1 MDHDSS
7 AVGRAQMRAIVAL
20 ETKLGVPSK
29 YAKLVFYALLA
40 LALCSVLFVS
50 SSLLLEDE
58 GDELSFGSMM
68 GGEDDGEGEPLAAA
82 GGGGGDDGDGEEE
95 EDGGGGGGGGGG
107 GEEEDGGEEEEGG
120 GGGGDEEEAAP
131 KVARSADTSSKF
143 HDAQLKKFQE
153 HDKSF
158 MKFFSKFRK
167 DTEVTAHF
175 KELMDLYGDLGMIK
189 QVTLGSTYEHKQVY
203 AYELGKGAR
212 SVLLLAGERGNE
224 WAGSMALT
232 YFATRL
238 LQKYS
243 LTPQVSAIL
252 NDLTLRIVPIV
263 NPDGYAYHKSDWFMN
278 RDKKHGVDVSQDFTA
293 LTQLESQ
300 AVNRYAKEHQSD
312 LYGFVNVKCCQGLVS
327 LPKQA
332 VCAETE
338 DEQLSLASRVGLA
351 MGKGGKF
358 KYPVR
363 PDAADGADS
372 PTYAHRELGLGLS
385 YTLDVKRDKP
395 SDDILLSSQ
404 NVTMGLLELSKF
416 ILNDFPATKN
426 LFGGGGAKPCVLGG
440 AKLRK
445 AAAAAASASDDED
458 EEDAGD
464 SQSADADAA
473 DEDEVDH
480 SQSFAKAKQSS
491 SLAAPGSD
499 GIELSVQVANRKQR
513 KIAPPPANPDDTFLY
528 FAYGP
533 DMLYDVLLK
542 VGLTSAWKVSNAKL
556 TGYTYDYTY
565 HSNKKWKSG
574 IADMVKSPHSAMYG
588 VVWRLDLSQMP
599 LLLEWQSATSEDS
612 PLGQKLV
619 SVESASGDVYTGI
632 SFYVRKKMRGEDI
645 LEKYHRFNPSRQY
658 RNCVLRG
665 AKSNKLP
672 LDYIDHKLKSRTL
685 GPLFTDKVGTMN
697 HRNDRIGNVCDP
709 LGDVQ
714 QS

>member
-20 ETKLGVPSK
+20 ETKFGVPSK
-29 YAKLVFYALLA
+29 YARVVFYTLL
-40 LALCSVLFVS
+40 LLVLCSVLFVS
-50 SSLLLEDE
+50 SSLLFEDE
-58 GDELSFGSMM
+58 GDEMGGLSFSSMM
-68 GGEDDGEGEPLAAA
+68 GGDGDGEESPVSSSVAVGGGDDGEGE
-82 GGGGGDDGDGEEE
+82 EEE
-95 EDGGGGGGGGGG
+95 EDGGGGG
-107 GEEEDGGEEEEGG
+107 EEEEEEGG
-120 GGGGDEEEAAP
+120 GGEEAGGDEEASVS
-131 KVARSADTSSKF
+131 KVVLSADTSGRF

-153 HDKSF
+153 RDKSF

-167 DTEVTAHF
+167 DTEITVHF
-175 KELMDLYGDLGMIK
+175 KELMDLYGELGMIK
-189 QVTLGSTYEHKQVY
+189 QVALGKTYEHKQIY
-203 AYELGKGAR
+203 AYELGKGTR

-278 RDKKHGVDVSQDFTA
+278 RDKKHGADVSQDFTA

-300 AVNRYAKEHQSD
+300 AVDRYAKEHQSD

-332 VCAETE
+332 VCAKTE
-338 DEQLSLASRVGLA
+338 EDQMSLASRVGLA

-358 KYPVR
+358 KYSVR
-363 PDAADGADS
+363 PDAAESADS
-372 PTYAHRELGLGLS
+372 PSYAHRELGLGLS
-385 YTLDVKRDKP
+385 FTLDVKQDKP
-395 SDDILLSSQ
+395 SDDILITSQ

-445 AAAAAASASDDED
+445 VAAAAAAALATSDGDDE
-458 EEDAGD
+458 EEEEESTGD
-464 SQSADADAA
+464 SQA
-473 DEDEVDH
+473 EEEEEEDH
-480 SQSFAKAKQSS
+480 SKSFANAKPSS
-491 SLAAPGSD
+491 SAEAASGDD
-499 GIELSVQVANRKQR
+499 GIDLSVQVANRKQR
-513 KIAPPPANPDDTFLY
+513 KLAPPPANPDDTFLY

-542 VGLTSAWKVSNAKL
+542 AGLTSAWKVSNAKL

-599 LLLEWQSATSEDS
+599 LLLEWQSATSEAS

-619 SVESASGDVYTGI
+619 SVESATGEVFTGI

-685 GPLFTDKVGTMN
+685 GPLFTDKVGTMS
-697 HRNDRIGNVCDP
+697 HRNDKIGNVCDP

-714 QS
+714 